1 MIDAKAAAVE
11 LQGCVRAAELEA
23 AIVDRGGH
31 HALVE
36 DIDAGIAESC
46 LNGVGTIPLL
56 EDVFIG
62 EHLHMARLIGFHG
75 PVHDVDPV
83 GEEVG
88 HGAATKIPE
97 PPPAVELFFADGLIG
112 SAAEPLL
119 PIKDL
124 GIDRSGGHENM
135 IVLPPIGSDL
145 GYAPQASS
153 LNEIDGIAKV
163 APAALLHAALQD
175 LLAGADCPAEGGAFL
190 NGVGDRFFKID
201 VFACCQ
207 GVDRHAHMPVVGRG
221 DNDGIDRLLEDCAI
235 IHMGGCDAIGT

>member
-1 MIDAKAAAVE
+1 
-11 LQGCVRAAELEA
+11 
-23 AIVDRGGH
+23 
-31 HALVE
+31 
-36 DIDAGIAESC
+36 
-46 LNGVGTIPLL
+46 
-56 EDVFIG
+56 
-62 EHLHMARLIGFHG
+62 
-75 PVHDVDPV
+75 
-83 GEEVG
+83 
-88 HGAATKIPE
+88 
-97 PPPAVELFFADGLIG
+97 
-112 SAAEPLL
+112 
-119 PIKDL
+119 
-124 GIDRSGGHENM
+124 M

-235 IHMGGCDAIGT
+235 IHMGGCDAIGTLFDGVASRSINIANGDDLVVAEVVGGIEQVAHAAASANYSDAQGVVGAEDSG